1 VSQVNLLPPE
11 IRQRQQT
18 RRVTFLVIAGGAIA
32 LLLIMFVYLLQVRS
46 LASVNDR
53 VDAQQAINAGLNGQI
68 ADLQRF
74 QGLQDEANAKKALL
88 STVFANEVSL
98 SGALFDVSRVIPSDA
113 YLTSLSISVTPP
125 VAPTPGQTPTG
136 IIGSITFAGQ
146 GLDADTVATLLTRL
160 DGVKGWVNPFV
171 TSVTKAGTGSVVAFT
186 GTVDLTTAALTPR
199 GAGQTG
205 GVG

>member
-32 LLLIMFVYLLQVRS
+32 LLLIMFVYLLQARS
-46 LASVNDR
+46 LASVNDQ

-88 STVFANEVSL
+88 STVFANEVSF

-113 YLTSLSISVTPP
+113 YLTSLAISITPP
-125 VAPTPGQTPTG
+125 VAPAPGQTPTG

-146 GLDADTVATLLTRL
+146 GLDTDTVATLLTRL

-171 TSVTKAGTGSVVAFT
+171 TSVTKAGTGSVVSFT